1 MKREDIWMIV
11 LVVFS
16 VLFTA
21 SFGWGLWGQ
30 NTHLIKKDVTIQ
42 VRGFTVQE
50 LRVFISYDMPDN

>member
-1 MKREDIWMIV
+1 MKREDMWVII

-30 NTHLIKKDVTIQ
+30 NTHLFKNDVTIQ
-42 VRGFTVQE
+42 VRGFTVYVNFE
-50 LRVFISYDMPDN
+50 P